1 MSARARQWQSGGPP
15 DDRRRAFAAA
25 ATALLAG
32 ALLLH
37 PAWAGGD
44 DDHERATRA
53 VREGQILPLQ
63 QVLDSLLR
71 DHPGTVLEVELERD
85 DGRWIYEVKLLRP
98 DGQLD
103 KFKLDGKT
111 AAVLRRKK

>member
-1 MSARARQWQSGGPP
+1 MSVRARQWQSSGPP
-15 DDRRRAFAAA
+15 DDRRRALAAA

-32 ALLLH
+32 ALSFH
-37 PAWAGGD
+37 PAWAGGG

-53 VREGQILPLQ
+53 VRSGQILPLQ
-63 QVLDSLLR
+63 MVLDSLLR

-85 DGRWIYEVKLLRP
+85 DGRWIYEVKLLRS

-103 KFKLDGKT
+103 KFKLDAKT
-111 AAVLRRKK
+111 AAVLRRKR